1 MKMRKVNFRMN
12 EKLKYETIKELVDH
26 KGNKNRAAQ
35 KLLKKKKINLAML
48 EEQINTIVNHAV
60 ALEDSH
66 PRCEK
71 PKYFGEII
79 EQDGSIYLWFKLQ
92 LYHQNNMYIFLISLL
107 YNYLYKIYRLN
118 YIYFC
123 FYP

>member
-1 MKMRKVNFRMN
+1 MRKVNFRMN

>member
-1 MKMRKVNFRMN
+1 MRKINFRMN
-12 EKLKYETIKELVDH
+12 ELLKYETIKELVEH
-26 KGNKNRAAQ
+26 KGNKNRATQ
-35 KLLKKKKINLAML
+35 KLLKEKKINLAML

-79 EQDGSIYLWFKLQ
+79 EQDGSIYLWFKTS
-92 LYHQNNMYIFLISLL
+92 IVSS
-107 YNYLYKIYRLN
+107 K
-118 YIYFC
+118 
-123 FYP
+123 

>member
-1 MKMRKVNFRMN
+1 MKMRKINFRMN
-12 EKLKYETIKELVDH
+12 EKLKYETIKELVAH

-35 KLLKKKKINLAML
+35 KLLKEKKINLAML

-79 EQDGSIYLWFKLQ
+79 EQDGSIYLWFKAS
-92 LYHQNNMYIFLISLL
+92 IVSS
-107 YNYLYKIYRLN
+107 K
-118 YIYFC
+118 
-123 FYP
+123 